1 MLTSQIQKLAGV
13 GIFAAIV
20 AMAAPFPEG
29 SKPLSVYYE
38 SNNVQFVPEMAAAH
52 SASLGPWNFGR
63 LLHDGKPLDKRLNLY
78 VILPGKQYRSSSNP
92 EYDHNLVVNALTHEK
107 TREWD
112 IFWCFIL
119 DSRLD
124 DDLRSEHDLLNAAQ
138 QSFQPAD
145 LFDVEDIPGHEVLR
159 ERVGVQTLADLGRF
173 RHKNGSLPRVLILP
187 AHLAVSAT
195 AERPTAETTDAEP
208 TKPN

>member
-1 MLTSQIQKLAGV
+1 
-13 GIFAAIV
+13 
-20 AMAAPFPEG
+20 MAAPAPQHGQTQNLRVPGTPVPLPEE
-29 SKPLSVYYE
+29 SKPLSAYYE
-38 SNNVQFVPEMAAAH
+38 SNNVQFVPEIAAH

-78 VILPGKQYRSSSNP
+78 VILPGKQYRNSSNP
-92 EYDHNLVVNALTHEK
+92 EYDHNLVINALTHEK
-107 TREWD
+107 AREWD

-145 LFDVEDIPGHEVLR
+145 LFDVEDIPGPEVLR

-195 AERPTAETTDAEP
+195 AERPTAETTDAAP
-208 TKPN
+208 SKPN